1 MGENE
6 SLSLYQK
13 VLGTQF
19 DQLPKVF
26 QEMHGSS
33 KSTFAEGNMLVEYG
47 THFLAKLCTPFMPI
61 LPKGRYSLVLEI
73 HRNEKGEEWLRKF
86 PKQSMPS
93 IQYLKDNCFYE
104 QFGWS
109 RFTFDLIAKEQQLI
123 FDCQQQYLGFF
134 PIPSFIMVKPHAIA
148 SATSVD
154 TWDLVVKITFLG
166 ILLAKYK
173 GEMRLVN

>member
-1 MGENE
+1 MGKNE

-13 VLGTQF
+13 ILGTQF
-19 DQLPKVF
+19 DELPKVF

-47 THFLAKLCTPFMPI
+47 THFLAKLCTPFMPVP
-61 LPKGRYSLVLEI
+61 PKGRYSLVLEI

-86 PKQSMPS
+86 PKQSMS
-93 IQYLKDNCFYE
+93 STQYLKNNCFYE

-123 FDCQQQYLGFF
+123 FDCQQQYVGFL
-134 PIPSFIMVKPHAIA
+134 PIPSFLMVKPHAIA

-154 TWDLVVKITFLG
+154 TWDLVVEITFWG
-166 ILLAKYK
+166 ILLAEYK
-173 GEMRLVN
+173 GEMRLMR